1 MSEIVI
7 RNAQQHDFASIVQ
20 LNQIEV
26 QHTSSMDIERLRH
39 LDLLAAYHRV
49 ALVDG
54 QFAGFMFAM
63 RDGTNYVNDNFN
75 WFAERLNN
83 FLYIDRIVV
92 GAQFA
97 GRKIGSALYQ
107 DLIHFARQLDIEH
120 IVCEYNV
127 EPANLPSQ
135 AFHDRWG
142 FQEMGSQWLNEKTK
156 RVSLQVLTLPLPV

>member
-7 RNAQQHDFASIVQ
+7 RNAQQHDFAHIVQ

-26 QHTSSMDIERLRH
+26 QHTSAMDIDRLRH

-54 QFAGFMFAM
+54 HFAGFLFAM

-75 WFAERLNN
+75 WFAERLDN

-92 GAQFA
+92 PAQFA

-107 DLIHFARQLDIEH
+107 DLIDFASQLEIRH

-135 AFHDRWG
+135 TFHAKWG
-142 FQEMGSQWLNEKTK
+142 FQEMGSQWLNGKTK
-156 RVSLQVLTLPLPV
+156 RVSLQVLNLPVAA